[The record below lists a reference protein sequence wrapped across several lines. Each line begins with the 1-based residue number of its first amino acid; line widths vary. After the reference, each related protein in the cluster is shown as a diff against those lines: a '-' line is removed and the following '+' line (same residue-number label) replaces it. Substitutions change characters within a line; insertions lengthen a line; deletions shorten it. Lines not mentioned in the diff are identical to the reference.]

1 MARGDMGYDALA
13 VTADAE
19 ILNRTPF
26 EGVSMTIDFTGVTAT
41 ADNGKKI
48 VKAGT
53 PIAADGVVDATAY
66 DIDDLADV
74 IFVGDDAAPGVTL
87 LAEEDQL
94 AHGEVADGD
103 AVGVE
108 QFAAHTV
115 AALAARG
122 FLFGHGSSLISV

>member
-1 MARGDMGYDALA
+1 MAA
-13 VTADAE
+13 
-19 ILNRTPF
+19 
-26 EGVSMTIDFTGVTAT
+26 GVSVGAVIELLGVENRV
-41 ADNGKKI
+41 DRLRS
-48 VKAGT
+48 AGYVFQEGR
-53 PIAADGVVDATAY
+53 ALLDA

-74 IFVGDDAAPGVTL
+74 IFVGDDAASGVTL